1 MVRTPLLLLI
11 VLLVN
16 SQARAVVWRADLK
29 APPTKQTA
37 NWKHVGRLHYTRLEL
52 FGGTCVWIGDRWALT
67 ARHGVDD
74 WKPSSL
80 VVDFPAAEEQRFN
93 VKSIHLPKDTK
104 VDLALIELSDVPK
117 LKQPLPLLRKALV
130 AGQRVTF
137 GGYGLFG
144 PAGTKQGLNRFH
156 WGENELDSADTKLAR
171 FSLSKPPQGLAG
183 EATVALM
190 DSGSP
195 VFAELQGKPHLAGI
209 IVRATGA
216 AGPNYGDRATFTCL
230 YEHLEWIKEVT
241 GE

>member
-1 MVRTPLLLLI
+1 MRTPLFLF
-11 VLLVN
+11 VLLFVS

-29 APPTKQTA
+29 TPPTKQIA
-37 NWKHVGRLHYTRLEL
+37 HFKHVGRLHYTRLEL

-74 WKPSSL
+74 WKPTSL
-80 VVDFPAAEEQRFN
+80 IVDFPAAGTQRFN
-93 VKSIHLPKDTK
+93 VKSIHLPKDPK
-104 VDLALIELSDVPK
+104 VDLALLELSGVPK
-117 LKQPLPLLRKALV
+117 LKQPLSWLGDGLV

-137 GGYGLFG
+137 GGYGLYG
-144 PAGTKQGLNRFH
+144 PVGTKHGLNRFH
-156 WGENELDSADTKLAR
+156 WGENELDSADTKIAR
-171 FSLSKPPQGLAG
+171 FSLSKPPKGLDN

-195 VFAELQGKPHLAGI
+195 VYTEVQGKPHLAGV

-216 AGPNYGDRATFTCL
+216 GAPNYGDRATFTCL
-230 YEHLEWIKEVT
+230 YEHVEWIKRVI